1 VSKKEISPI
10 EVYELLPRTNCGEC
24 GEENCMAF
32 AVKLVNREARLEECK
47 PLLKPEYR
55 AAYQKL
61 WELLKPPI
69 KEITIGTGDTAVK
82 IGGKLV
88 MYRHELTYHNPTA
101 IAIDVTDEMPWEEV
115 MKRVDAVNGFLYDY
129 IGMNL
134 TLDMIAVRST
144 SGDPEKFRDAV
155 ARVMDTTKLPLVLCS
170 FDPKVMEAGL
180 AVAKNRRPL
189 IYAATKENWRDMAE
203 LALKYNCPLVVF
215 APNDLKLLR
224 SMVKTMLEYGVEDIV
239 LDPGT
244 FPGEGLSD
252 TINNFTM
259 IRRAACREEDE
270 LFGFPIMG
278 TPITTWTVEANAGLP
293 KEVLAWKEACLTA
306 MLILRYADIVIMHS
320 LEGWALLPV
329 VILRANIYTDPR
341 KPVAVEAGLKVFGS
355 PDENAPVLLTTNYA
369 LTYFTVEADIKASGV
384 DCYLLVAD
392 TEGIAVESAVAGRK
406 LTADL
411 IADTIK
417 NSGIEEKVKHRYLI
431 VPGRAAR
438 LKGEIEELSGWEVLV
453 GPMDSSGI
461 PTFLK
466 EKWPPKEE

>member
-144 SGDPEKFRDAV
+144 SGEPEKFRDAV

-180 AVAKNRRPL
+180 EVAKNRRPL

-203 LALKYNCPLVVF
+203 LALKYDCPLVVF

-293 KEVLAWKEACLTA
+293 KEV
-306 MLILRYADIVIMHS
+306 
-320 LEGWALLPV
+320 
-329 VILRANIYTDPR
+329 
-341 KPVAVEAGLKVFGS
+341 
-355 PDENAPVLLTTNYA
+355 
-369 LTYFTVEADIKASGV
+369 
-384 DCYLLVAD
+384 
-392 TEGIAVESAVAGRK
+392 
-406 LTADL
+406 
-411 IADTIK
+411 
-417 NSGIEEKVKHRYLI
+417 
-431 VPGRAAR
+431 
-438 LKGEIEELSGWEVLV
+438 
-453 GPMDSSGI
+453 
-461 PTFLK
+461 
-466 EKWPPKEE
+466 